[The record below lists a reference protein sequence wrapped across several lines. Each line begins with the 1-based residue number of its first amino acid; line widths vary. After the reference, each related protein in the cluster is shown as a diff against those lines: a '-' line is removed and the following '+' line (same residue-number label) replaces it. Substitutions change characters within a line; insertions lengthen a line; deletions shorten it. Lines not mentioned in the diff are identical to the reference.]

1 MSESN
6 ITKRALAS
14 TMKRLM
20 ETRPFAKISVSDI
33 CEVCG
38 MHRKSFYYHFKDKY
52 DLVNWI
58 FYHDFIE
65 ITVRDEPGTFSELYK
80 RLCTYFYENR
90 VFYKNALSVT
100 GQNSFGEYYQELFEA
115 SVKAWLEDDYPD
127 SGRLDLIAAYY
138 SQVSLAAL
146 TKWLDSSP
154 CMPPEEYFALMRDLM
169 DGLAIIAAN
178 APQEDLE
185 QDQ

>member
-14 TMKRLM
+14 TMKELM
-20 ETRPFAKISVSDI
+20 EAKPFSKISVSDI

-65 ITVRDEPGTFSELYK
+65 LTVRDEPPTFTELYR
-80 RLCTYFYENR
+80 RLCIYFYENR
-90 VFYKNALSVT
+90 VFYRNALSVA

-115 SVKAWLEDDYPD
+115 SVKAYLEDDYPD
-127 SGRLDLIAAYY
+127 NEHLDLIAAYY
-138 SQVSLAAL
+138 SQLSLAAL
-146 TKWLDSSP
+146 TKWLDESP
-154 CMPPEEYFALMRDLM
+154 CMPPDAYFALMRDL
-169 DGLAIIAAN
+169 LASFSVVSSEVPPLKDI
-178 APQEDLE
+178 
-185 QDQ
+185 

>member
-14 TMKRLM
+14 TMKQLM
-20 ETRPFAKISVSDI
+20 ETTPFSKISVSDI
-33 CEVCG
+33 CDACG

-65 ITVRDEPGTFSELYK
+65 LSVRDEEDAFPELYK

-90 VFYKNALSVT
+90 TFYKNAFSVT

-115 SVKAWLEDDYPD
+115 A
-127 SGRLDLIAAYY
+127 IAAYLEEEFPDSTRLKQVASYY
-138 SQVSLAAL
+138 SQISLSTL
-146 TKWLDSSP
+146 TKWLNSNP
-154 CMPPEEYFALMRDLM
+154 CMPPEEYFKLVRDIL
-169 DGLAIIAAN
+169 DGLTTITSEL
-178 APQEDLE
+178 PDEE
-185 QDQ
+185 Q

>member
-14 TMKRLM
+14 TMKELM
-20 ETRPFAKISVSDI
+20 ETTPFSKISVSDI
-33 CEVCG
+33 CDACG

-65 ITVRDEPGTFSELYK
+65 LSMRNEEESFPELYK
-80 RLCTYFYENR
+80 RLCFYFYENR

-115 SVKAWLEDDYPD
+115 TV
-127 SGRLDLIAAYY
+127 AAYLEEDFPDAAY
-138 SQVSLAAL
+138 LKQLASYYALISLSTL
-146 TKWLDSSP
+146 SKWLNASA
-154 CMPPEEYFALMRDLM
+154 CMPPETYFKLVRDILE
-169 DGLAIIAAN
+169 GLTVITSEL
-178 APQEDLE
+178 PDES
-185 QDQ
+185 